1 MKFDLS
7 FVYIIIQVIFLEGI
21 LSIDNAAVLGAM
33 VSELPQKEKVP
44 WPGPLTFLSGPTQ
57 RILGGQRSAALKV
70 GLLGAY
76 LGRGLMLVLASFVIH
91 NQYLKFLGAAYLIK
105 LAFASLSEMEGGE
118 EEGEA
123 RAMSVRG
130 KGFWNV
136 AIAVELADLAF
147 SLDNVVAVV
156 ALSDNLYIVMFGVF
170 VGIITMRFAATLF
183 TLMILKE
190 PILKPAA
197 YIVVFNIG
205 AELLLNEFV
214 GIEFNSAT
222 KFMISAG
229 TLILA
234 VVYAHIKPL
243 HLLQPV
249 FNLVGQGMGKANEL
263 LDWILKP
270 VDLLFKIIF
279 RGIGFVLGPVFNLFH
294 HGRSATGSEEGYVP
308 PNGNRDK
315 KIKEEDK
322 L

>member
-1 MKFDLS
+1 
-7 FVYIIIQVIFLEGI
+7 
-21 LSIDNAAVLGAM
+21 
-33 VSELPQKEKVP
+33 
-44 WPGPLTFLSGPTQ
+44 
-57 RILGGQRSAALKV
+57 V

-76 LGRGLMLVLASFVIH
+76 LGRGLMLVLASFVIR

-105 LAFASLSEMEGGE
+105 LAFESLSEMGGGE
-118 EEGEA
+118 EEGQT

-130 KGFWNV
+130 KGFWSV
-136 AIAVELADLAF
+136 VIAVELADLAF

-170 VGIITMRFAATLF
+170 IGIITMRFAATLF

-205 AELLLNEFV
+205 AELLLDEFAGV
-214 GIEFNSAT
+214 EFNSAT

-243 HLLQPV
+243 HLIQPV
-249 FNLVGQGMGKANEL
+249 FNLIGQGMGKINEL

-270 VDLLFKIIF
+270 VGLFFKIIF
-279 RGIGFVLGPVFNLFH
+279 RGIGFVLSPVINFF
-294 HGRSATGSEEGYVP
+294 HGRSTTGSEEDYVV
-308 PNGNRDK
+308 PNGNRHK
-315 KIKEEDK
+315 EMKEEDK
-322 L
+322 P